1 MKVIPKSGYR
11 LPNRLGRIA
20 LETVEELLTPK
31 GMESL
36 LSLANLTDRIGNYP
50 PANLERSFDFAELGA
65 INLGLEELYGPRG
78 GRGLALRAGRTIF
91 ANALSHFGAMAGVEA
106 VTFRMLP
113 RNLKLKAG
121 LYAIARIFSGF
132 SDQLSSVEEKPHEF
146 HFIVHRNSICWG
158 RSNEDRPVCF
168 MMAGILQEALN
179 RLSNGE
185 EFRVDESE
193 CLATGGKVCRFVI
206 QKKPIG

>member
-1 MKVIPKSGYR
+1 MNVIPKSGYM
-11 LPNRLGRIA
+11 LPNRFGRIT

-36 LSLANLTDRIGNYP
+36 LTLANMPDRIGNYP
-50 PANLERSFDFAELGA
+50 PANLERGFDFAEMGA

-78 GRGLALRAGRTIF
+78 GRGLALRSGRTIF

-106 VTFRMLP
+106 AAYRILP
-113 RNLKLKAG
+113 RNFKLKAG
-121 LYAIARIFSGF
+121 LSSLARIFSDF
-132 SDQLSSVEEKPHEF
+132 SDQQSNIEEKSHDF
-146 HFIVHRNSICWG
+146 HFLVHRNSTCWG

-168 MMAGILQEALN
+168 MMVGVLQETLN

-193 CLATGGKVCRFVI
+193 CLASEGKVCRFVI
-206 QKKPIG
+206 QKEPIG